1 MTAILMGNTSNDVDG
16 NTDTD
21 GTDPFEK
28 ASNALAEALHTNNI
42 EQITKV
48 TARLSDKDDYIR
60 NRVFNMAKAKL
71 RI

>member
-1 MTAILMGNTSNDVDG
+1 MAL
-16 NTDTD
+16 
-21 GTDPFEK
+21 DPFEN
-28 ASNALAEALHTNNI
+28 ASNALAEALHTNYI

-71 RI
+71 RILTDGVASASGGKSNH